1 MKKSP
6 TTPATHAQEVEL
18 GRIALRTDSSERH
31 FHADV
36 GMRADSLRLFFL
48 CVHPAWLRLAMET
61 VFGQT
66 MPYREAAHHAL
77 TSGAATAAAVFC
89 AGSATATGTS
99 TATGASASGTSATGT
114 TGTGSMRAL
123 LQRWL
128 LARVWACSELETEFA
143 TQHTASG
150 GASSR
155 TTFRDGYWSAL
166 GRYSLKRCL
175 QLWHCLELLKGA
187 RTLPADPP
195 LFAVDAPF
203 KSLADLAQEFAQRH
217 LRGEANLARH
227 LAHLGA
233 PLKYVRVES
242 EMAVGQ

>member
-1 MKKSP
+1 
-6 TTPATHAQEVEL
+6 
-18 GRIALRTDSSERH
+18 
-31 FHADV
+31 
-36 GMRADSLRLFFL
+36 
-48 CVHPAWLRLAMET
+48 
-61 VFGQT
+61 
-66 MPYREAAHHAL
+66 
-77 TSGAATAAAVFC
+77 
-89 AGSATATGTS
+89 
-99 TATGASASGTSATGT
+99 
-114 TGTGSMRAL
+114 MRAL

-128 LARVWACSELETEFA
+128 LARVWACTELEAAYA
-143 TQHTASG
+143 TQHTSSG

-155 TTFRDGYWSAL
+155 TTYRDGYWAAL

-217 LRGEANLARH
+217 LKGEANLARH

-233 PLKYVRVES
+233 PLKHRQSPLEELALGVKNLAVDLRDGVRLARVA
-242 EMAVGQ
+242 EMVGNTRGLMQVCVVGVLTLYIRLFCLM